1 MSQFYQHS
9 GTVPIGGAIRTAIEG
24 SAAATFMAIIYS
36 YAINYIP
43 FVYLNIAL
51 TLGFGAILGALVGHE
66 AKATKIRHSLVPALI
81 GFVCGMAGLYVAWAI
96 DLKARGALPP
106 GRGMLAGL
114 DPAILLP
121 YVSQFYEN
129 GAWGIGKGGGNVSGI
144 PLAAVWLCEAG
155 TIVGLATWIPW
166 KDYQSN
172 VFCESCDAWAGSIPN
187 VLRLDA
193 SAADDVVAWLMAGD
207 FAALETASRAEPGA
221 DSFLRVKLDSCES
234 CDETNCLGVDHVT
247 IQVDKEGKP
256 KEKLK
261 TLVNRMLISRRD
273 AVFLHQMGEAVPE
286 KTADEAEVGP
296 AQSGEVAAGPL
307 DENLEPA

>member
-1 MSQFYQHS
+1 
-9 GTVPIGGAIRTAIEG
+9 
-24 SAAATFMAIIYS
+24 MAVIYS

-51 TLGFGAILGALVGHE
+51 TLGFGAVLGSLVGHE
-66 AKATKIRHSLVPALI
+66 STATKIRHSFVPALI

-96 DLKARGALPP
+96 DLKVRVGVPP

-114 DPAILLP
+114 DPTILLA

-129 GAWGIGKGGGNVSGI
+129 GAWGIGRGGGNIRGLL
-144 PLAAVWLCEAG
+144 LAFVWLCEAG

-172 VFCESCDAWAGSIPN
+172 VFCEACDAWAGSIPN
-187 VLRLDA
+187 VLQLNA
-193 SAADDVVAWLMAGD
+193 SAADDVVARLMAGD
-207 FAALETASRAEPGA
+207 FAALEAVPRAEPGA
-221 DSFLRVKLDSCES
+221 DSFLRLKLDSCES

-261 TLVNRMLISRRD
+261 TLVNRMLISRQD
-273 AVFLHQMGEAVPE
+273 AVFLHQMSEAVPGQS
-286 KTADEAEVGP
+286 ADAEELGSAP
-296 AQSGEVAAGPL
+296 AEDVAEGPL
-307 DENLEPA
+307 DENLGPA